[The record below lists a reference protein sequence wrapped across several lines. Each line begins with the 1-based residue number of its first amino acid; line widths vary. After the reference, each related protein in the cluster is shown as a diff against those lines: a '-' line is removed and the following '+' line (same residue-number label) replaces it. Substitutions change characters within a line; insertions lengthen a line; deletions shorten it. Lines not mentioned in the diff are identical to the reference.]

1 MKRRVAKAGTPGNGQ
16 MTDGIAGLGD
26 TIGRNLRRLRYIK
39 GLTLKELADRAQCSE
54 SLISKIETGHA
65 SPSLPMLHRIVHSL
79 DITLT
84 ALFEETKADRGVVTP
99 QGSRATFR
107 IDRKGS
113 RLERLIPPDLGHLL
127 EGNLHVLAP
136 GSGSDG
142 QLTHEGEE
150 VGYVI
155 SGRFELS
162 IDGTVY
168 QLKAG
173 DSFVFR
179 SELPHSYRNPGKSI
193 ARVIWVSTPPTF

>member
-1 MKRRVAKAGTPGNGQ
+1 MKHQTARSGLAEHPASA
-16 MTDGIAGLGD
+16 DGVTGLGD
-26 TIGRNLRRLRYIK
+26 AIGRNLRRLRHIK
-39 GLTLKELADRAQCSE
+39 GLTLKDLAERAQCSE

-107 IDRKGS
+107 IDSKGS

-136 GSGSDG
+136 GAGSDG
-142 QLTHEGEE
+142 QLMHEGEE

-155 SGRFELS
+155 SGRFELT
-162 IDGTVY
+162 IAGDTY

-193 ARVIWVSTPPTF
+193 AKVIWVSTPPTF